1 MDKSDEIKKEE
12 ADTIIKQAKADMN
25 DEMNVREM
33 LNKRQEATI
42 AQLKDELQVAKE
54 IIINP
59 RIKNR
64 AIEKLSDFNASS
76 TSFEEKDKQRVV
88 RLSNRSPLTESREK

>member
-1 MDKSDEIKKEE
+1 M
-12 ADTIIKQAKADMN
+12 IIKQAKADMN

-59 RIKNR
+59 RIKNK
-64 AIEKLSDFNASS
+64 AIEKLSDFNAS
-76 TSFEEKDKQRVV
+76 TNSFEEKDK
-88 RLSNRSPLTESREK
+88 